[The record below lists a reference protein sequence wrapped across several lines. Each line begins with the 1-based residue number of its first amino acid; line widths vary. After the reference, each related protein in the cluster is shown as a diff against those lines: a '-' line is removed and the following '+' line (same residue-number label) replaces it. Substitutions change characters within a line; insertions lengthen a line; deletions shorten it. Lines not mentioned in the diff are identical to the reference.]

1 MTVVESTDS
10 HLNIVWKVLDG
21 WRTVAECYSERDAK
35 VCKEALEKARAEM
48 EKEEHCI
55 FF

>member
-10 HLNIVWKVLDG
+10 YMNTVWKVVDG
-21 WRTVAECYSERDAK
+21 WRTVAECFNERDAK
-35 VCKEALEKARAEM
+35 VCKEALEKDSAER
-48 EKEEHCI
+48 EKEENDR